1 MTIEHIKSPILDEEY
16 IKIIHSSGLTIYSY
30 PKKDYNSSYAMF
42 GTKFGSINTS
52 FIDQSGNKITT
63 PDGIAHYLEHKLFE
77 SEDGD
82 AFSKFAQTGASAN
95 AYTAFDKTMYLFSC
109 SDNFITNLEFLLD
122 FVQNPYFTKETVEK
136 EQGII
141 SQEIRMY
148 DDSPDWRALFN
159 LLNALY
165 VNHSIK
171 KDIAGTVESISQIT
185 PELLYTCYN
194 NFYNLNNMVLVV
206 VGNINTD
213 EVIRC
218 ADKFLKKSE
227 EITPSF
233 VIPEEPD
240 EINMEYIEQKFPVS
254 IPLFQLGFKENIRQP
269 LSEKQLAA
277 TDVLT
282 AMLFGESSMLYK
294 QLEENKLINNSF
306 SFEHFES
313 DSYSALLIGG
323 ESRNPK
329 KATELIKKYVQE
341 ILTNGLDEEEFLL
354 SKRST
359 YGDAIA
365 SFNSIEGIGNI
376 INSMHFTNR
385 EIYKYIDTLSKL
397 TLEDVENRLRE
408 QFSIDK
414 CALSVILP
422 SESEG

>member
-1 MTIEHIKSPILDEEY
+1 MTIEHIKSSILDEEY
-16 IKIIHSSGLTIYSY
+16 VKIKHSSGLTIYSY
-30 PKKDYNSSYAMF
+30 PKKDYNSSYALF

-52 FIDQSGNKITT
+52 FVDQSGNKITT

-109 SDNFITNLEFLLD
+109 SDNFITNLEFLLE

-165 VNHSIK
+165 VNHPIK

-206 VGNINTD
+206 VGNVNTD
-213 EVIRC
+213 EVIKC
-218 ADKFLKKSE
+218 ADKFLKKSS
-227 EITPSF
+227 EIPPSF

-240 EINMEYIEQKFPVS
+240 VINMEYIEQTFPVS
-254 IPLFQLGFKENIRQP
+254 IPIFQLGFKENIRQP
-269 LSEKQLAA
+269 LSEKQLAE

-313 DSYSALLIGG
+313 DSYSALLLGG

-329 KATELIKKYVQE
+329 KAAELIKNYVQDK
-341 ILTNGLDEEEFLL
+341 LTNGLDEEEFLL

-385 EIYKYIDTLSKL
+385 EMFKYIDILSKL

-422 SESEG
+422 PESEG